1 MITTWHTSPTAV
13 AAARRMAE
21 RGKVGD
27 RACSMAAVG
36 HPDPALVPRGDRIGI
51 GRHGDYWCLIK
62 GDGAR

>member
-1 MITTWHTSPTAV
+1 
-13 AAARRMAE
+13 MAE